1 MHHTGRPASPGG
13 FVGPDLQPVPAPEGD
28 RSRRIHGS
36 PSATSAF
43 TDAKS
48 AGYSLWRSASRSSAV
63 RFASRACRLPDCN
76 CFRLLLCTAVP
87 FKFGGLT
94 LRLR

>member
-1 MHHTGRPASPGG
+1 MPLTPLVRVFRGG
-13 FVGPDLQPVPAPEGD
+13 P
-28 RSRRIHGS
+28 RS
-36 PSATSAF
+36 
-43 TDAKS
+43 DAKS

-63 RFASRACRLPDCN
+63 RFASRACCLSACN
-76 CFRLLLCTAVP
+76 CFRLLLCTAEP